1 MNKYNLF
8 FRLIKLYSFIGLVF
22 GTIFIGGLY
31 AMYIIFNDPNFAVMN
46 VYLMGFTILACLS
59 VLIPKAIY
67 NVPKSSTADYFMM
80 MLLPVSMLNKYM
92 IIVISALVMF
102 LSAMLVSLPLEMI
115 GNLLT
120 TSYSPD
126 RQIVIGG
133 MIKYFGQSGIINVLL
148 AELSLGLFS
157 GLLFRNNFGAFI
169 PLFFVSGVIGYVFG
183 SYIAVLHGG
192 TFHVLSVPM
201 SVSVICLFLTIAFLI
216 LGYQVFKRWQLANN
230 GVFMI

>member
-31 AMYIIFNDPNFAVMN
+31 TMYIIFNDPNFAVMN
-46 VYLMGFTILACLS
+46 VYLMGFTILTCLS

-230 GVFMI
+230 GVLMI